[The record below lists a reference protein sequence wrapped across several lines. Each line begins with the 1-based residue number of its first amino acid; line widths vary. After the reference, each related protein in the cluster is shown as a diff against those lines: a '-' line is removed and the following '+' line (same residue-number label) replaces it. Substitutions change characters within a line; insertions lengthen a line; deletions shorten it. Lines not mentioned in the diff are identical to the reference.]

1 MTKNSSPKKPD
12 LILVDGSS
20 YLFRAYHALPPL
32 TTSDGTPTGAM
43 YGVINMVGKL
53 LDEYHPEHIAV
64 VFDAR
69 GKNFRHELYPEYK
82 ANRPPMPEDLAQQ
95 IKPLQDFIRALG
107 IPVLVIEGVEA
118 DDVIGTLARQ
128 AAREGKN
135 VLISTGDKDMAQL
148 VDEHITL
155 IDTMKN
161 QILDVD
167 GVIKKYGVKPEQIV
181 DYLALIGDTSDNIP
195 GVPKVG
201 PKTATKWLN
210 QYGDLDNLTA
220 HADEIKGKIGE
231 TLRAHLDQLPKSREL
246 TRIRTDLDLPV
257 SWQDLKKQPEDEEKL
272 LELIRR
278 YEFTS
283 WLEKKLAGHALFGE
297 AQTEKNQPA
306 QTSTTQNVPIILNK
320 ESFHTWQE
328 KLAQA
333 ELFAIDTETTA
344 LDAMTAEIVG
354 ISFAVKTGD
363 TIEAAYLPLTHAYEG
378 APQQLDKTWV
388 LTQLKPKL
396 EAAAKAGQNLKYD
409 WHVFKNAEVTLHPI
423 THDTMLQSYVLNSTE
438 RHNLD
443 DLALKYLG
451 HRTTHYAEVAGK
463 GKKQINFA
471 QVPIEQAAPYAAE
484 DAQLVLALHE
494 VLWPKLAH
502 DEKLRHVYE
511 TIEIPLEPVLAR
523 MEHTGVLIDAK
534 LLKAFS
540 QQLAEKLKALE
551 EQAYEIA
558 GEVFNLNSTKQLQ
571 AILFEKPGLPVLK
584 KTPKGQPSTAENV
597 LQELAEQGHALP
609 ALILEY
615 RSLAKLKSTYADAL
629 PKQINPK
636 TGRVHTTFQQ
646 AVTATGRLSSTD
658 PNLQNIPVRTEL
670 GRTIRQA
677 FIAPQG
683 SQVLAIDY
691 SQIEL
696 RIMAHFSEDEN
707 LIRAFEQGL
716 DIHKATAAEIFGV
729 PLKDVTPEMRR
740 HAKTVNFGLIYGM
753 SAYGLSQQLE
763 IPVSKA
769 KAYIEK
775 YFQRYP
781 GVKRYMDE
789 IREKAKQQGYV
800 ETLAGR
806 RLYLPDIHS
815 RNPQVRQYAERAAIN
830 APLQGTAA
838 DIIKTAMVRIDAWL
852 RQDLPLEALYG
863 DIRMVMQV
871 HDELVFEVPDHLT
884 LKSEAIRHIQ
894 TLMETTMTLKVPLK
908 ADAGLGPN
916 WEAAH

>member
-1 MTKNSSPKKPD
+1 MTYLNNRPD
-12 LILVDGSS
+12 LILIDGSS

-53 LDEYHPEHIAV
+53 LDTYRPEHIAV

-82 ANRPPMPEDLAQQ
+82 ANRPPMPKDLAQQ
-95 IKPLQDFIRALG
+95 IEPLQAFIRALG
-107 IPVLVIEGVEA
+107 IPVLVIDGVEA

-128 AAREGKN
+128 AAAEGKN

-148 VDEHITL
+148 MDKHITL

-161 QILDVD
+161 QIMNTE
-167 GVIKKYGVKPEQIV
+167 GVIKKFGVKPEQIV
-181 DYLALIGDTSDNIP
+181 DYLALMGDASDNIP
-195 GVPKVG
+195 GIPKVG
-201 PKTATKWLN
+201 PKTAAKWLN
-210 QYGDLDNLTA
+210 QYGDLDNLIA

-231 TLRAHLDQLPKSREL
+231 TLRQYLDQLPKSREL
-246 TRIRTDLDLPV
+246 TRIRTDLELPV
-257 SWQDLKKQPEDEEKL
+257 HWQALNKKPEDEEKL

-283 WLEKKLAGHALFGE
+283 WLEKKLAEQALFGE
-297 AQTEKNQPA
+297 AKDETPKSAPP
-306 QTSTTQNVPIILNK
+306 STKQNVPIILDEKTFN
-320 ESFHTWQE
+320 TWLK
-328 KLAQA
+328 KLQQA
-333 ELFAIDTETTA
+333 ELFAIDTETSS

-354 ISFAVKTGD
+354 ISFAVKTD
-363 TIEAAYLPLTHAYEG
+363 NRIETAYLPLAHDYES
-378 APQQLDKTWV
+378 APKQLNRDWA
-388 LTQLKPKL
+388 LAQLKPLL
-396 EAAAKAGQNLKYD
+396 ETAPKAGQNLKYD
-409 WHVFKNAEVTLHPI
+409 WHVLKNAGVTLYPI
-423 THDTMLQSYVLNSTE
+423 THDTLLQSYVLNSTE

-451 HRTTHYAEVAGK
+451 HRTTHYADVAGK

-471 QVPIEQAAPYAAE
+471 QVPVEQAAPYAAE

-494 VLWPKLAH
+494 VLCPKLSA
-502 DEKLRHVYE
+502 DKKLRHVYE
-511 TIEIPLEPVLAR
+511 TIELPLEPVLAR
-523 MEHTGVLIDAK
+523 MEHTGVLIDAE

-540 QQLAEKLKALE
+540 KELADKLKALE
-551 EQAYEIA
+551 EQAHEIA
-558 GEVFNLNSTKQLQ
+558 GEAFNLNSTKQLQ
-571 AILFEKPGLPVLK
+571 AILFEKLGLPVLK
-584 KTPKGQPSTAENV
+584 KTPKGQPSTAEGV
-597 LQELAEQGHALP
+597 LQQLAEQGHELP
-609 ALILEY
+609 SLILAY

-629 PKQINPK
+629 PKQINPR

-683 SQVLAIDY
+683 FQVLAIDY

-696 RIMAHFSEDEN
+696 RIMAHFSGDKN
-707 LIRAFEQGL
+707 LIAAFEQRL
-716 DIHKATAAEIFGV
+716 DIHKATAAEIFDI
-729 PLKDVTPEMRR
+729 PLEQVTADMRR
-740 HAKTVNFGLIYGM
+740 AAKTVNFGLIYGM

-763 IPVSKA
+763 IPVGDA
-769 KAYIEK
+769 KTYIDK
-775 YFQRYP
+775 YFERYP

-789 IREKAKQQGYV
+789 IREQAKQQGYV
-800 ETLAGR
+800 ETLVGR

-815 RNPQVRQYAERAAIN
+815 RNPQIRQYAERAAIN

-852 RQDLPLEALYG
+852 RENLPTDALYG
-863 DIRMVMQV
+863 NIRMVMQV
-871 HDELVFEVPDHLT
+871 HDELVFEVPDTLT
-884 LKSEAIRHIQ
+884 LESEEIRHIRQ
-894 TLMETTMTLKVPLK
+894 LMETAMTLKVPLK
-908 ADAGLGPN
+908 ADAGLGSN